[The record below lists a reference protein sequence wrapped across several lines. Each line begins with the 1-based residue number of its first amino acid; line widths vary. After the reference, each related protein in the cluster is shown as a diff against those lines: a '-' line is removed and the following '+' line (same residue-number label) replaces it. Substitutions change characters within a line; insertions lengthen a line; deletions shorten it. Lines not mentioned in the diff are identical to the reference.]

1 MRTLLAAVCL
11 VVIPLPAMAE
21 PLSSADREALLEN
34 LEKIR
39 NTVTERV
46 DARYRLAI
54 AAYRAAMLDEQQ
66 ALAFYLKC
74 TEKVNFTD
82 LGKRP
87 SDFRD
92 WKKRADERMGEAS
105 MRRALMHQL
114 RWLVLTL
121 RASSE
126 NADSDQLSREGMDA
140 IEDLFHDQVTLATQR
155 QLIGQSVLSSVFAK
169 AYDIEGVKSEKWP
182 TAPLDFA
189 KFFEGIVFPKY
200 RNSGDIKNLR
210 SAWIRRIQMERE
222 MGERPPTTKAKGNGR
237 DANTPPDPTPDQ
249 ERFQTDILPD
259 LQWQMEIDLF
269 QCGDQQAAAPRMLA
283 HLEKH
288 LTHPKA
294 RDWSDQLRNL
304 LRTGTISGPQ
314 SGEQPPA
321 PPAP

>member
-1 MRTLLAAVCL
+1 MRTHLAAVCL
-11 VVIPLPAMAE
+11 VVIPLSGMAD

-66 ALAFYLKC
+66 ALAFYLQC

-92 WKKRADERMGEAS
+92 WKKRADERMGEAT

-126 NADSDQLSREGMDA
+126 NADLDQLSREGMDA
-140 IEDLFHDQVTLATQR
+140 IEDLFRDRVTLATQR
-155 QLIGQSVLSSVFAK
+155 QIIGQSVLTTVFAE

-189 KFFEGIVFPKY
+189 TFFENIVFPKY
-200 RNSGDIKNLR
+200 RSSGDVNNLR
-210 SAWIRRIQMERE
+210 SAWIRRIQMEAELRD
-222 MGERPPTTKAKGNGR
+222 RPQPTKARGNGR
-237 DANTPPDPTPDQ
+237 DSNTPPEPTPGQ
-249 ERFQTDILPD
+249 ERFQTEILPD
-259 LQWQMEIDLF
+259 LQWQMEMDLF

-283 HLEKH
+283 HLQKH

-294 RDWSDQLRNL
+294 RDWSDQLRDL
-304 LRTGTISGPQ
+304 LSAGKIS
-314 SGEQPPA
+314 SPP
-321 PPAP
+321 PPDP